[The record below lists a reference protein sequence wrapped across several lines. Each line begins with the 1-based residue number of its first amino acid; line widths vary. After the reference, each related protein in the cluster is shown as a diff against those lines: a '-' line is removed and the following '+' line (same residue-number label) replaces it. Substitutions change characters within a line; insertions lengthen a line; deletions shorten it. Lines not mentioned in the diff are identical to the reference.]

1 MIQDMYD
8 QYQDRMRKLR
18 WYGGILLYAH
28 TCEEQLQ
35 EMVDEKN
42 TPMGIVC
49 VQSKR
54 GAQST

>member
-1 MIQDMYD
+1 
-8 QYQDRMRKLR
+8 MRKLR
-18 WYGGILLYAH
+18 WYGGILLDAD

-35 EMVDEKN
+35 EMADEKN